1 MMLRAD
7 RSEISSPTGAGDSV
21 SDEPA
26 KDVSRTIQSKSAMN
40 PTPSMGDRCQL
51 KVAEVECKN
60 ALVKSGI
67 EGLDYALNP
76 YTGCQHACIYCYA
89 EFMKKY
95 TNHDEDW
102 GEFVDAKINVIE
114 RLRRQIKR
122 TRPGSVQMGTV
133 TDAYQPL
140 EERFRLS
147 RGCLEVLAD
156 SDFSVTIQTK
166 SDLVLRDVDIL
177 KKMKNREVG
186 LTITCSDPEV
196 ETLFEPGASN
206 LDRRLG
212 ALRSLN
218 RSGIPTYVFFGPI
231 LPFFSDHQNSLLL
244 LFKRLQKTGVE
255 KIYLD
260 KMNYLKGKRKK
271 ISRVLG
277 ESFPHALRFYDGVVK
292 REEDYAEW
300 LKATLASTLS
310 RFPFEPEILF

>member
-1 MMLRAD
+1 MARSLPEGRLR
-7 RSEISSPTGAGDSV
+7 IS
-21 SDEPA
+21 
-26 KDVSRTIQSKSAMN
+26 
-40 PTPSMGDRCQL
+40 
-51 KVAEVECKN
+51 EVECKS

-76 YTGCQHACIYCYA
+76 YTGCQHACVYCYA

-102 GEFVDAKINVIE
+102 GEFVDAKINVVE
-114 RLRRQIKR
+114 RLKRQIKR
-122 TRPGSVQMGTV
+122 TRPGRVQMGTV

-140 EERFRLS
+140 EERFRLT

-156 SDFSVTIQTK
+156 SDFPVTIQTK
-166 SDLVLRDVDIL
+166 SDLVLRDIDIL
-177 KKMKNREVG
+177 KRIKDKEVG

-206 LDRRLG
+206 SDRRLD
-212 ALRSLN
+212 ALRKL
-218 RSGIPTYVFFGPI
+218 RRAGIPTYVFFGPI
-231 LPFFSDHQNSLLL
+231 LPFFSDHPDSLLL
-244 LFKRLQKTGVE
+244 LFGRLQKTGVE

-271 ISRVLG
+271 IGGVLK
-277 ESFPHALRFYDGVVK
+277 ESFPHALRFYDGIIK
-292 REEDYAEW
+292 REEKYTDW